1 MTTRPPARVGD
12 AAAAVD
18 TPALLVDLD
27 ALERNLQKMAAF
39 ASKAGVRLRP
49 HAKTHKCP
57 PIALRQIALGAVG
70 VCCQKVSEAEAM
82 AAGGVGDILVSNE
95 IVGEA
100 KVARLA
106 ALARQVRVTVLAD
119 HPDMV
124 AAYGAAARR
133 FGAELAVL
141 VELRSGAVRA
151 GVEPGPAALDL
162 ARRIVAEPALHFAG
176 LQAYQG
182 GAQHIRDFAERREAS
197 ERWIAAVAATKT
209 LLAENGLS
217 CELVTGAGT
226 GTHVF
231 EGRSGV
237 FNEIQPGSY
246 AVMDADYG
254 LNRDSEGGFVADFE
268 NSLFILT
275 TVMSRNFADFAV
287 VDAGVKAGN
296 IDQAMPTVWERPG
309 LTYVSAAD
317 EHGAIKVAA
326 GGNAPHLGEK
336 LRLVPGHCD
345 PTINLHDWIVGVRHD
360 TVEAVWPV
368 AARGAVL

>member
-12 AAAAVD
+12 AVAAVD

-39 ASKAGVRLRP
+39 ARKAGVRLRP

-82 AAGGVGDILVSNE
+82 AAGGVHDILISNE
-95 IVGEA
+95 IVGEV

-106 ALARQVRVTVLAD
+106 ALARQAHVTVLAD

-141 VELRSGAVRA
+141 VDLHSEGIRA

-162 ARRIVAEPALHFAG
+162 ARRVADEPGLRFAG

-182 GAQHIRDFAERREAS
+182 SAQHIRVFAERRAAS
-197 ERWIAAVAATKT
+197 ERWIAAVATTKA
-209 LLAENGLS
+209 LLADNGLV

-226 GTHVF
+226 GTHAF
-231 EGRSGV
+231 EGTSGV

-246 AVMDADYG
+246 TVMDVGYG
-254 LNRDSEGGFVADFE
+254 LILAEGGQPVTEFE
-268 NSLFILT
+268 NSLFILA
-275 TVMSRNFADFAV
+275 TVMSRNFPDFAV
-287 VDAGVKAGN
+287 VDAGTKAGN
-296 IDQAMPTVWERPG
+296 IDSAMPTVWERPG

-317 EHGAIKVAA
+317 EHGAIKVAS

-345 PTINLHDWIVGVRHD
+345 PTINLYDWIIGVRHD

>member
-12 AAAAVD
+12 AVSAVD
-18 TPALLVDLD
+18 TPALVLDLD
-27 ALERNLQKMAAF
+27 ALERNLAKMAAF
-39 ASKAGVRLRP
+39 ARQAGVRLRP

-70 VCCQKVSEAEAM
+70 ICCQKVSEAEAM
-82 AAGGVGDILVSNE
+82 AAGGIGDILVSNE
-95 IVGEA
+95 IVGDA

-106 ALARQVRVTVLAD
+106 ALARQARVSVLAD
-119 HPDMV
+119 HPEMV

-162 ARRIVAEPALHFAG
+162 ARRIADEPGLRFAG

-182 GAQHIRDFAERREAS
+182 PAQHIRDFAERRDAS
-197 ERWIAAVAATKT
+197 RRWIAAVAAAKA
-209 LLAENGLS
+209 LIEDSGLA
-217 CELVTGAGT
+217 CERVTGAGT
-226 GTHVF
+226 GTHSF
-231 EGRSGV
+231 EGTSGV
-237 FNEIQPGSY
+237 FDEIQPGSY

-254 LNRDSEGGFVADFE
+254 LNRDERGEPVADFE

-275 TVMSRNFADFAV
+275 TVMSRNFSDFAV

-296 IDQAMPTVWERPG
+296 IDQAMPAVWERPG

-317 EHGAIKVAA
+317 EHGAVRVAA

-345 PTINLHDWIVGVRHD
+345 PTINLHDWIVGVRGD
-360 TVEAVWPV
+360 TVEALWPV

>member
-12 AAAAVD
+12 AVAAVD

-39 ASKAGVRLRP
+39 ARKAGVRLRP

-82 AAGGVGDILVSNE
+82 AAGGVHDILISNE
-95 IVGEA
+95 IVGEV

-106 ALARQVRVTVLAD
+106 ALARQAHVTVLAD

-141 VELRSGAVRA
+141 VDLHSEGIRA

-162 ARRIVAEPALHFAG
+162 ARRVADEPGLRFAG

-182 GAQHIRDFAERREAS
+182 SAQHIRVFAERRAAS
-197 ERWIAAVAATKT
+197 ERWIAAVATTKA
-209 LLAENGLS
+209 LLADNGLV

-226 GTHVF
+226 GTHAF
-231 EGRSGV
+231 EGTSGV

-246 AVMDADYG
+246 TVMDVGYG
-254 LNRDSEGGFVADFE
+254 LILAEGGQPVTEFE
-268 NSLFILT
+268 NSLFILA
-275 TVMSRNFADFAV
+275 TVMSRNFPDFAV
-287 VDAGVKAGN
+287 VDAGTKAGN
-296 IDQAMPTVWERPG
+296 IDSAMPTVWERPG

-317 EHGAIKVAA
+317 EHGAIKVAS

-345 PTINLHDWIVGVRHD
+345 PTINLYDWIIGVRHD
-360 TVEAVWPV
+360 TVEVVWPV